1 MSMPSRDNLILRL
14 VFLEFILFEETN
26 QKIFV
31 VNELFAVILLF
42 ICKRLFVCTL
52 TILLFI

>member
-1 MSMPSRDNLILRL
+1 MSMPSRDNLILCL

-26 QKIFV
+26 QKIFMV
-31 VNELFAVILLF
+31 KELFAVILLF
-42 ICKRLFVCTL
+42 ICKSLFVCTL